1 MSILYWG
8 GKRMNPTNS
17 KELRRNYLVLFA
29 ILLCLGLII
38 VLQSYNIG
46 QNILILIGGFN
57 IDQAIITYISWI
69 VVGSIIS
76 LISGFALV
84 KIILKDIE

>member
-1 MSILYWG
+1 M
-8 GKRMNPTNS
+8 KPTNS
-17 KELRRNYLVLFA
+17 KELRRNYKILFA

-46 QNILILIGGFN
+46 QSILLSYLNGFD
-57 IDQAIITYISWI
+57 IYQEMLTDISWI

-76 LISGFALV
+76 LISGFAFVTIL
-84 KIILKDIE
+84 LKDIESDNYKEDNS

>member
-1 MSILYWG
+1 M
-8 GKRMNPTNS
+8 KPTNS
-17 KELRRNYLVLFA
+17 NELIRNYIVLFA

-46 QNILILIGGFN
+46 ENVLIFSGFGFTTN
-57 IDQAIITYISWI
+57 QAIITYISWI

-84 KIILKDIE
+84 KIILKYID

>member
-1 MSILYWG
+1 MI
-8 GKRMNPTNS
+8 PTNS
-17 KELRRNYLVLFA
+17 KELRRNYIILFA

-46 QNILILIGGFN
+46 QNISILSGFE
-57 IDQAIITYISWI
+57 IYHPMLTYISWI

>member
-1 MSILYWG
+1 MT
-8 GKRMNPTNS
+8 PTNS
-17 KELRRNYLVLFA
+17 KELRRNYIILFA

-46 QNILILIGGFN
+46 RSFLLGFLSGFD
-57 IDQAIITYISWI
+57 IDQAMFAYISWI